1 MARFCTEALYDICAA
16 HRGVSVGN
24 DVWWLGKYQ
33 SVGTV
38 DGYTVNVIGSELD
51 RRTRTIDGVH
61 VELDGGVW
69 GVVGE
74 IGVGGAS
81 VESRLN
87 HAQDKSTSGTTDSH
101 DRIGTDKLID
111 IFDAPR
117 VCRVPWERSKVG
129 SGEDGGFTIETEVG
143 YGLRFDNHIDFQRKT
158 VATT

>member
-1 MARFCTEALYDICAA
+1 MARFGAEALYDICAA
-16 HRGVSVGN
+16 HRGVGIGDDVGRF
-24 DVWWLGKYQ
+24 GKHK

-81 VESRLN
+81 VES
-87 HAQDKSTSGTTDSH
+87 
-101 DRIGTDKLID
+101 
-111 IFDAPR
+111 
-117 VCRVPWERSKVG
+117 
-129 SGEDGGFTIETEVG
+129 
-143 YGLRFDNHIDFQRKT
+143 
-158 VATT
+158 